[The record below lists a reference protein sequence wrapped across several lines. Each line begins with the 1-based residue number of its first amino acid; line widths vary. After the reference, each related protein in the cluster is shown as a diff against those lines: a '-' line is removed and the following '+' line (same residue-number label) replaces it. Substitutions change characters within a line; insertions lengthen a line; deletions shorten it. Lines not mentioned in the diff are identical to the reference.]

1 MRLDRLLTATAF
13 TATALVASAC
23 PQGPVAVIPNTPPLV
38 SIEDPIVPPS
48 GDPIVIEEAAG
59 LTVTAVVSDAEDE
72 ESTLVIHWLAERTDE
87 LAEVEDLGDTQP
99 DSTGFSDKLIGGL
112 DPGFWTITAEVE
124 DSHGAT
130 DNALLPIHVLSANL
144 CPGVTIT
151 QPTEGGEFVDGE
163 VITFTG
169 TVNDD
174 RGLDGISIEWFDNL
188 DGLLDIT
195 APSESG
201 LLTFSRSNLTI
212 GGHVV
217 TLTAT
222 DDDGASCPQTVEFTV
237 IPSDLPPYDFEIEID
252 PPEPTTDD
260 DLRCLITQGSADP
273 EGQPITYHYTWYADG
288 VPTVVAGDTVSS
300 DQTINL
306 QEWTCEVVANDGTLD
321 SNTAVDMVQIG
332 NTVPTFESVLLSPD
346 PGSETSILFC
356 EGFDFD
362 DADGDPEGW
371 EATWYVDGLPVP
383 GVTDVE
389 LDGTWFDRDQQV
401 WCDLAPF
408 DGYAV
413 GEIITSNIIDIVNSA
428 PSAPTV
434 SVTPTPVA
442 LIDDDLS
449 CLIDVVS
456 VDPDGDPVLNPDSYE
471 VTWLL
476 DGVPDPS
483 SDGLWILPSVKTSL
497 GDEWTCQVRATDG
510 LDWGDYGTAVVTVL
524 PEVGDIVIS
533 EMQAAPSVVADVAGE
548 WVEVYNNSGTTMSLQ
563 GFEIHDD
570 DTDTH
575 VIADDIVMPAG
586 TYVVLG
592 RNGDYL
598 TNGSVLV
605 AYEYTSFVLDEN
617 VDEVVLSFDSVE
629 IDRVEY
635 DLGLYPAGTPGH
647 SLGWDP
653 SIGNPDPIVNDDP
666 ANWCHSGNSIGLTGT
681 TDWGTPGG
689 ANDPCACFTSD
700 GDGDGWGDDSSC
712 GSPDCDDSDPAFSP
726 GATDIC
732 EDGIDQNCDGFDAV
746 CPCLDTDD
754 DGDGYG
760 DGLACSPVDCN
771 DSDPSI
777 FPSAV
782 EACDSID
789 QDCDGVLDNGD
800 SAVMCPP
807 TTQVATTNCSGGDC
821 FVSTC
826 NSGYYDVNGFYSDG
840 CEVQDD
846 GISDACGGAHDL
858 GDVNTGGSRSTPGG
872 VLLPTSG
879 DVDWYRVAF
888 PRSGR
893 PGGGTPTVVFS
904 TRPTTDYYFDVFYS
918 CSSVAVCGAG
928 TSTGNTDYAF
938 TDNQSTAGVNQWS
951 TNASGWPDDLY
962 IRVYR
967 TGGGPTASSYSLSIT
982 R

>member
-1 MRLDRLLTATAF
+1 MLRLVMASALSVGLAAAATA
-13 TATALVASAC
+13 
-23 PQGPVAVIPNTPPLV
+23 Q
-38 SIEDPIVPPS
+38 
-48 GDPIVIEEAAG
+48 
-59 LTVTAVVSDAEDE
+59 DE
-72 ESTLVIHWLAERTDE
+72 
-87 LAEVEDLGDTQP
+87 Q
-99 DSTGFSDKLIGGL
+99 LI
-112 DPGFWTITAEVE
+112 
-124 DSHGAT
+124 
-130 DNALLPIHVLSANL
+130 
-144 CPGVTIT
+144 
-151 QPTEGGEFVDGE
+151 
-163 VITFTG
+163 
-169 TVNDD
+169 
-174 RGLDGISIEWFDNL
+174 
-188 DGLLDIT
+188 
-195 APSESG
+195 
-201 LLTFSRSNLTI
+201 
-212 GGHVV
+212 
-217 TLTAT
+217 
-222 DDDGASCPQTVEFTV
+222 
-237 IPSDLPPYDFEIEID
+237 
-252 PPEPTTDD
+252 
-260 DLRCLITQGSADP
+260 
-273 EGQPITYHYTWYADG
+273 
-288 VPTVVAGDTVSS
+288 
-300 DQTINL
+300 
-306 QEWTCEVVANDGTLD
+306 
-321 SNTAVDMVQIG
+321 
-332 NTVPTFESVLLSPD
+332 
-346 PGSETSILFC
+346 
-356 EGFDFD
+356 
-362 DADGDPEGW
+362 
-371 EATWYVDGLPVP
+371 
-383 GVTDVE
+383 
-389 LDGTWFDRDQQV
+389 
-401 WCDLAPF
+401 
-408 DGYAV
+408 
-413 GEIITSNIIDIVNSA
+413 
-428 PSAPTV
+428 
-434 SVTPTPVA
+434 
-442 LIDDDLS
+442 
-449 CLIDVVS
+449 
-456 VDPDGDPVLNPDSYE
+456 
-471 VTWLL
+471 
-476 DGVPDPS
+476 
-483 SDGLWILPSVKTSL
+483 
-497 GDEWTCQVRATDG
+497 
-510 LDWGDYGTAVVTVL
+510 
-524 PEVGDIVIS
+524 
-533 EMQAAPSVVADVAGE
+533 
-548 WVEVYNNSGTTMSLQ
+548 
-563 GFEIHDD
+563 
-570 DTDTH
+570 
-575 VIADDIVMPAG
+575 
-586 TYVVLG
+586 
-592 RNGDYL
+592 
-598 TNGSVLV
+598 
-605 AYEYTSFVLDEN
+605 LDEN